1 MRLKA
6 IIWDVDGTLAETE
19 EAHRR
24 AFNQA
29 FAEAG
34 LPWHWSE
41 ADCAALLTTTGGR
54 ERIARFM
61 AEIGLAPDLAL
72 VAALH
77 PRKNA
82 IYADLLAAG
91 AILPRPGV
99 LRLIGEARVRGITL
113 AIATTTSRANLE
125 ELLRHSFGP
134 DAEGWFPVIVAG
146 EDVRAKKPD
155 PEAYRQALIGL
166 ALEPGDC
173 IAIEDSQNGLL
184 AARAC
189 ALTTVITPSR
199 YTGSHDFSDAALICS
214 ALDDQHHP
222 VDVDGLDALLAEA
235 AGPPRGAE
243 RAPAG

>member
-19 EAHRR
+19 DAHRH

-41 ADCAALLTTTGGR
+41 ADYEALLTTTGGR

-61 AEIGLAPDLAL
+61 AETGLAPDPAL

-82 IYADLLAAG
+82 IYADRLAAG
-91 AILPRPGV
+91 AIRPRPGV
-99 LRLIGEARVRGITL
+99 LRLISEVRARGIAL

-125 ELLRHSFGP
+125 ALLRHSFGP
-134 DAEGWFPVIVAG
+134 EAETWFSVIVAG
-146 EDVRAKKPD
+146 EDVKAKKPD
-155 PEAYRQALIGL
+155 PEAYRQALTGL
-166 ALEPGDC
+166 ALEPAAC
-173 IAIEDSQNGLL
+173 IAIEDSRNGLL

-189 ALTTVITPSR
+189 ALATVITPSR
-199 YTGSHDFSDAALICS
+199 YTGSHDFSDAVLICS
-214 ALDDQHHP
+214 SLDHTQYP
-222 VDVDGLDALLAEA
+222 VDVDGLDALLVKVE
-235 AGPPRGAE
+235 GPPTAQTIAR
-243 RAPAG
+243 P